1 MVNAMSTDPNIVY
14 FSEPGKSAASGADGG
29 VSRPLHDLQDQFVRR
44 VTDLFASMLDN
55 TDDAL
60 FALADKAE
68 NNSVQSMY
76 FDSMREVRLKR
87 SEIESR
93 FRAEVLDGF
102 RALRREQAPAPGAAD
117 GSDADWSSEELSLVG
132 HDDLEESLAVDGMVG
147 KARSRHAQAIEHL
160 RARLVHMMPGV
171 RLDEDTNP
179 TDPKR
184 VCAAFRRAAQAL
196 ELEVRA
202 KLVVYKLFD
211 KSVMESLGDLY
222 THLNHMLINAGVLPH
237 IKLKV
242 PGVRSP
248 RSRRPGPAVQAGA
261 GGTGPTGD
269 EEVEVFGTLQ
279 ELLADHRG
287 IGASGGGGGGG
298 AGTAA
303 VYAAHDVL
311 EALNLLQSG
320 GHQLP
325 LPAAEGRVLEAAELR
340 TALGGALAQVP
351 GVGPGKQLGRGDEDV
366 IDIVSML
373 FDFILDDAALP
384 DRIKAVL
391 ARLQIPMLKVAM
403 LDRSF
408 FGSRQHP
415 ARQLLNELA
424 QSAANAGNDAGAEA
438 EALYRHAAAAVERIL
453 QEFEDDVAVF
463 AEVLEE
469 FRCAVAP
476 APVAPD
482 DAEAED
488 EAAAEPG
495 DPVATARERARAAVA
510 ERLRDR
516 RLPDA
521 VAAMLSDAWVEVLT
535 EIGLEDDAA
544 APGAW
549 ERGVEVV
556 DRVLWSIEPKSGFE
570 ERKRLID
577 AIPALLRDLRQG
589 LARVSVPSRRLSA
602 YFQALQELHIECIKE
617 PDPLGRAPV
626 TEVASSVQVR
636 RAGSDAAAEAQPQ
649 PAPHDLAAEPA
660 VAAPESEPESAQ
672 TPAAAPEPDDLSE
685 PPADPED
692 AVEEIVL
699 VGEPDADAGADAAED
714 DEHLARLRAVAVGTW
729 FEFDAPDG
737 GRQRAKLSARL
748 ERAGKF
754 VFVNRAGFK
763 VAEKTLHGL
772 ATEMRRGA
780 AVVVDDGLLFD
791 KALEAV
797 ISNLR
802 RARG

>member
-14 FSEPGKSAASGADGG
+14 FSEPGKSAATGADGK

-44 VTDLFASMLDN
+44 VTELFASMLDN

-102 RALRREQAPAPGAAD
+102 RALRREQPQAAGAAD
-117 GSDADWSSEELSLVG
+117 GSEADWSSEELSLVG

-160 RARLVHMMPGV
+160 RARLAHLLPGV

-184 VCAAFRRAAQAL
+184 VCTAFRRAAQAL

-211 KSVMESLGDLY
+211 KSVMEALGDLY

-242 PGVRSP
+242 PAARSP
-248 RSRRPGPAVQAGA
+248 LSRRPGLPAQGGGPAG
-261 GGTGPTGD
+261 D
-269 EEVEVFGTLQ
+269 DEVEVFGTLQ
-279 ELLADHRG
+279 ELLADRRG
-287 IGASGGGGGGG
+287 TGAPVAAGGGGVGS
-298 AGTAA
+298 GTAA

-325 LPAAEGRVLEAAELR
+325 LPDGESRVLEAAELR

-351 GVGPGKQLGRGDEDV
+351 GAGPGKQLGRSDEDV

-424 QSAANAGNDAGAEA
+424 QTAANAGADAGAEA

-463 AEVLEE
+463 ADVLEA
-469 FRCAVAP
+469 FRRAVAP
-476 APVAPD
+476 ASDTPD
-482 DAEAED
+482 EAEP
-488 EAAAEPG
+488 EAEPV
-495 DPVATARERARAAVA
+495 DPVVAARERARAAVT
-510 ERLRDR
+510 ERLRGR

-589 LARVSVPSRRLSA
+589 LARVSVPSRQLSA
-602 YFQALQELHIECIKE
+602 YFQALQELHIECIKGPE
-617 PDPLGRAPV
+617 ASGRVPV
-626 TEVASSVQVR
+626 T
-636 RAGSDAAAEAQPQ
+636 
-649 PAPHDLAAEPA
+649 AEPA
-660 VAAPESEPESAQ
+660 AEVREPGSDPVAAAPRDPAAESVIPAPEPESPQ
-672 TPAAAPEPDDLSE
+672 TPAAAAESEPEPEDRGE
-685 PPADPED
+685 PAAEPED

-699 VGEPDADAGADAAED
+699 VGEPDADAGADAAGD
-714 DEHLARLRAVAVGTW
+714 DEHVARLRAVAVGTW
-729 FEFDAPDG
+729 FEFDTPDG
-737 GRQRAKLSARL
+737 GRLRAKLSARL

-763 VAEKTLHGL
+763 VAEKTIHGL

-780 AVVVDDGLLFD
+780 AAIVDDGLLFD